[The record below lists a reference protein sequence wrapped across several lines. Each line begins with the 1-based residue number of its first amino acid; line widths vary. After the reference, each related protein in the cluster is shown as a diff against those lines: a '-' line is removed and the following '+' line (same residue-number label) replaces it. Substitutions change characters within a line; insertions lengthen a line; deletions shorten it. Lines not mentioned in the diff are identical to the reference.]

1 MKLLLNL
8 ALLTFTIA
16 SGQTSETGPFSSAD
30 TATIRN
36 LQTQALEQECLQSE
50 SSYPPLRKRHKRH
63 PSEAIFL
70 TSEVF
75 YPDHSNEENIGN
87 PGYAS
92 QAHHYTSSLR
102 TITKTC
108 FKVTFGSVAIVLGGA
123 AGGIA
128 GLAATPVMS
137 AKYALFGSNLYLIDG
152 TNRNNSCK
160 YLLALLVS
168 APFISAY
175 KAGVYCYSWVDGAV
189 EFTDQL
195 IALL

>member
-1 MKLLLNL
+1 MRLLNL
-8 ALLTFTIA
+8 VLLTFTIA
-16 SGQTSETGPFSSAD
+16 SGQTSETGTFSTAEAD
-30 TATIRN
+30 TATLKN
-36 LQTQALEQECLQSE
+36 LQPQASEQDCPQ
-50 SSYPPLRKRHKRH
+50 LRERHKRK
-63 PSEAIFL
+63 PSEAVL
-70 TSEVF
+70 STSEVSYF
-75 YPDHSNEENIGN
+75 YPDQFNEDNIHS

-92 QAHHYTSSLR
+92 QSPDHQSSLR

-108 FKVTFGSVAIVLGGA
+108 FKVTFGSAAIVLGGA
-123 AGGIA
+123 AGGIV

-152 TNRNNSCK
+152 TNRSNSCK

-189 EFTDQL
+189 EFADQL